1 MKYIGILIT
10 SIGIFVVLV
19 MNLYYNS
26 VTLDIKNIKD
36 YVVETNIILEDI
48 SKKEGYV
55 LDKKDEYIS
64 RLIKLKKGM
73 ENTKTTFLINDYKL
87 YKIKSIDSLIKTIS
101 EYKNK
106 DKHLEDVNKYNAL
119 CDKELE
125 RLTIRDLIG

>member
-10 SIGIFVVLV
+10 SIGVFVVLV

-26 VTLDIKNIKD
+26 VTLDIQNIKD

-48 SKKEGYV
+48 TKKEEYV
-55 LDKKDEYIS
+55 IDKKDEYIS
-64 RLIKLKKGM
+64 RLITLKKGM

-106 DKHLEDVNKYNAL
+106 DRHLEDVNKYNAL

-125 RLTIRDLIG
+125 RLNSRNLIG

>member
-10 SIGIFVVLV
+10 SIGVFVVLV

-26 VTLDIKNIKD
+26 VTLDIQNIKD

-55 LDKKDEYIS
+55 MDKKDEYIS
-64 RLIKLKKGM
+64 RLITLKKGM

-87 YKIKSIDSLIKTIS
+87 YKIKSINSLIKSIS

-106 DKHLEDVNKYNAL
+106 DRHLEDVNKYNAL

-125 RLTIRDLIG
+125 RLTSRNLIG

>member
-10 SIGIFVVLV
+10 SIGVFVVLV

-26 VTLDIKNIKD
+26 VTLDIQNIKD

-55 LDKKDEYIS
+55 MDKKDEYIS
-64 RLIKLKKGM
+64 RLITLKKGM

-119 CDKELE
+119 CDKGLE
-125 RLTIRDLIG
+125 RLTSRNLIG

>member
-1 MKYIGILIT
+1 M
-10 SIGIFVVLV
+10 
-19 MNLYYNS
+19 
-26 VTLDIKNIKD
+26 
-36 YVVETNIILEDI
+36 ETNIILEDI

>member
-10 SIGIFVVLV
+10 SIGVFVVLV

-26 VTLDIKNIKD
+26 VTLDIQNIKD

-55 LDKKDEYIS
+55 MDKKDEYIS
-64 RLIKLKKGM
+64 RLITLKKGM

-106 DKHLEDVNKYNAL
+106 DRHLEDVNKYNAL

-125 RLTIRDLIG
+125 RLTSRNLIG

>member
-10 SIGIFVVLV
+10 SIGVFVVLV

-26 VTLDIKNIKD
+26 VTLDIQNIKD